1 MMLLGRRLVT
11 TLIAL
16 AATAVSITFT
26 VPAHAGDVSAVRFT
40 STGLP
45 KAQVSSLNRML
56 TDAWGGLPGG
66 ATVGLWVPGT
76 GSWVASVGV
85 SDLRTGEPMRPQ
97 LQVPVGSVTK
107 TLTGTLVLQEVQ
119 RGRLSLDDPISTWF
133 PTFPQA
139 DTITVRMLLNM
150 TSGIADYMNGNIAE
164 ITAAQRKDPRR
175 HWQPDDL
182 IADAAAMPRVFETAG
197 SAFSYSNTNT
207 IILGR
212 IVEILN
218 GKPLPTLFQER
229 LLQPLDMTRSQLNQ
243 TGRLQAPYAQT
254 YSSLY
259 GEIHGGPAIVRTTT
273 WSGSPY
279 WAAGGLASTLPDMRA
294 WATALGTGDG
304 VLSPAMQRE
313 RVTDC
318 VVQNV
323 TPVVTQKY
331 CLGVAVFTDTKTGE
345 PVAIWHNGT
354 VIGASSYVAYYPRT
368 RAVLVVQSNQDSQT
382 GPLSWTIP
390 DKVSAGLFTL
400 APELMGVG

>member
-1 MMLLGRRLVT
+1 MLLRRRLLP
-11 TLIAL
+11 TLMAM
-16 AATAVSITFT
+16 AATAISVSFA

-45 KAQVSSLNRML
+45 KAQVASLNRML

-66 ATVGLWVPGT
+66 ATVGLWVPGK

-85 SDLRTGEPMRPQ
+85 SDLRTGEPLHPQ
-97 LQVPVGSVTK
+97 LQIPVGSVTK

-119 RGRLSLDDPISTWF
+119 RGRLSLDVPISTWF

-139 DTITVRMLLNM
+139 DKITVRMLLNM
-150 TSGIADYMNGNIAE
+150 TSGIADYMNDNIAE

-175 HWQPDDL
+175 HWQPDEL
-182 IADAAAMPRVFETAG
+182 ISDAAAMPRVFETPG
-197 SAFSYSNTNT
+197 SAFSYSNSNT

-218 GKPLPTLFQER
+218 GKPLTTLFRER
-229 LLQPLDMTRSQLNQ
+229 LLQPLGMTRSQLNQ
-243 TGRLQAPYAQT
+243 TGKLQAPYAQT
-254 YSSLY
+254 YSSIY
-259 GEIHGGPAIVRTTT
+259 GLIHGSPPIVRTTT

-279 WAAGGLASTLPDMRA
+279 WAAGGLASTLHDMRA
-294 WATALGTGDG
+294 WATALGTGEG

-318 VVQNV
+318 VVQTV
-323 TPVVTQKY
+323 TPKVTQNY
-331 CLGVAVFTDTKTGE
+331 CLGVAVYTDTETGE
-345 PVAIWHNGT
+345 PVGVFHNGT

-368 RAVLVVQSNQDSQT
+368 GAVLVVQSNQDSQT

-390 DKVSAGLFTL
+390 DKVSAGVFAL
-400 APELMGVG
+400 APELMGLG